1 MPRPTTLKH
10 PVARL
15 RVVADLGRKQLAD
28 WMDIATVTLEKFERS
43 ERPLSALYIERIFR
57 ATGVCPGWLTTPTGP
72 MHTADG
78 YPFTQGE
85 YHRWRNWME
94 GSALPRR
101 GGPEPSGTVPE
112 GGFGFS
118 RRRLGPNH
126 AACCL
131 DQRRLNL
138 ISPPDSKL
146 SAAERRI
153 AEKLNRTADL
163 QRLKHD
169 LIDLARGVAVQA
181 GSDPQVLLE
190 ALHALRKISPKA
202 TITPDPR
209 DVEEVEALRLG
220 EDWPPNASRD
230 G

>member
-1 MPRPTTLKH
+1 MARPTTLKH

-15 RVVADLGRKQLAD
+15 RVVAGIDRKVLAG

-78 YPFTQGE
+78 YPFTRDE
-85 YHRWRNWME
+85 YLRWRNWVE
-94 GSALPRR
+94 GSPQPRR
-101 GGPEPSGTVPE
+101 GSPEASATVPKE
-112 GGFGFS
+112 GFGFS
-118 RRRLGPNH
+118 RRLPGPNH

-153 AEKLNRTADL
+153 AEKLNRVADL

-169 LIDLARGVAVQA
+169 LVDLARGVTVQA
-181 GSDPQVLLE
+181 GGDPQVLLE
-190 ALHALRKISPKA
+190 ALHALRQLSPKA
-202 TITPDPR
+202 RITPDPR
-209 DVEEVEALRLG
+209 DLEEVEALGVG
-220 EDWPPNASRD
+220 EDWPPNASR
-230 G
+230 GL